1 MAIVSDR
8 KMIYE
13 RKIAELQTQLTQ
25 VSPGSG
31 VRRPPPPLRR
41 GADFCANLFQDEPM
55 DTDQSSTF
63 LSSIQSEI
71 AKYQLLIEEENQK
84 LKRYKVTL
92 RLLWGVCWDHT
103 HLPPSP
109 PARFS
114 SLADRKHSAEAQLP
128 SFHHGAAED
137 AGGAS
142 AADPVGG
149 EGISAFIST
158 FTSYTWIY
166 SSFFLSL
173 GFFSYQAK
181 EKQSAKKA
189 QEAKWRGGAC
199 PASCSHASITEPHT
213 HSPLCHIHGGEHGG
227 SAAAPAAPQY

>member
-1 MAIVSDR
+1 
-8 KMIYE
+8 
-13 RKIAELQTQLTQ
+13 
-25 VSPGSG
+25 
-31 VRRPPPPLRR
+31 
-41 GADFCANLFQDEPM
+41 M

-92 RLLWGVCWDHT
+92 SHLWDVWWDNT
-103 HLPPSP
+103 NLRSP
-109 PARFS
+109 RTRFS

-149 EGISAFIST
+149 EGIYAFIYIFISHT
-158 FTSYTWIY
+158 AIY
-166 SSFFLSL
+166 
-173 GFFSYQAK
+173 
-181 EKQSAKKA
+181 
-189 QEAKWRGGAC
+189 
-199 PASCSHASITEPHT
+199 
-213 HSPLCHIHGGEHGG
+213 
-227 SAAAPAAPQY
+227 